1 MADPIDR
8 KLAAILSAD
17 VVGYSRLMADD
28 EAATIRILS
37 DYREEIA
44 MRVRQH
50 RGRVV
55 DAPGDNVLAEFPT
68 ALDAVRAAAEIQAV
82 LRALNANLEAERR
95 MDFRI
100 GIHMGDVAT
109 DGDRLYGDGVNIA
122 ARLEALAEAG
132 GICISATVHEQ
143 VRNKLDAGFTD
154 LGDQTV
160 KNIPDQ
166 VRVYRVQPG
175 GRATSPARRRRGRL
189 RPALVATAA
198 GLLLLGVGLW
208 ASWPRPLGLLID
220 LTGVSAP
227 PVNPELPDKPSL
239 VVLPFEN
246 MSGDPEQEY
255 FSDGITEDLT
265 NLFAR
270 NPWLFVISR
279 NSAFT
284 YKGKHMKVEDIGRE
298 LGVRYVIE
306 GSVRK
311 ADDRVRITAQAI
323 DAATGGHLWSEQY
336 DRELSDI
343 FAVQSDIA
351 AEILGAVGGKLGAA
365 EARRLDRKRPESLT
379 AAESSWRGVGHMIQ
393 FTRDDNRKARRMF
406 ERAIEV
412 EPDYAPTYGMMGMT
426 YISEYAN
433 GWSRDPALLDRAEGL
448 GRRSVELDP
457 TFPVGHLALGYVNL
471 YRGNLDEAIAAAD
484 RAIERAPSVEWP
496 HVLRSLALAQKGRVL
511 EASGSIRRALRINPR
526 GPTPLLLS
534 VAFVNMAAGRDEEA
548 VALMERVRSA
558 NRDNLGSRVVLAMHY
573 QQTGRSEEA
582 SAAVREIQ
590 RVRPDLS
597 ADEAMEIVPG
607 LERVYGAD
615 RFARSLDGL
624 REAGLP

>member
-1 MADPIDR
+1 
-8 KLAAILSAD
+8 
-17 VVGYSRLMADD
+17 
-28 EAATIRILS
+28 
-37 DYREEIA
+37 
-44 MRVRQH
+44 
-50 RGRVV
+50 
-55 DAPGDNVLAEFPT
+55 
-68 ALDAVRAAAEIQAV
+68 
-82 LRALNANLEAERR
+82 
-95 MDFRI
+95 
-100 GIHMGDVAT
+100 
-109 DGDRLYGDGVNIA
+109 
-122 ARLEALAEAG
+122 
-132 GICISATVHEQ
+132 
-143 VRNKLDAGFTD
+143 
-154 LGDQTV
+154 
-160 KNIPDQ
+160 
-166 VRVYRVQPG
+166 
-175 GRATSPARRRRGRL
+175 
-189 RPALVATAA
+189 
-198 GLLLLGVGLW
+198 
-208 ASWPRPLGLLID
+208 
-220 LTGVSAP
+220 
-227 PVNPELPDKPSL
+227 
-239 VVLPFEN
+239 
-246 MSGDPEQEY
+246 
-255 FSDGITEDLT
+255 
-265 NLFAR
+265 
-270 NPWLFVISR
+270 
-279 NSAFT
+279 
-284 YKGKHMKVEDIGRE
+284 
-298 LGVRYVIE
+298 
-306 GSVRK
+306 
-311 ADDRVRITAQAI
+311 
-323 DAATGGHLWSEQY
+323 
-336 DRELSDI
+336 
-343 FAVQSDIA
+343 
-351 AEILGAVGGKLGAA
+351 
-365 EARRLDRKRPESLT
+365 
-379 AAESSWRGVGHMIQ
+379 MIQ